1 VRRKAVREHRTSLP
15 VLRRTGAE
23 DRGAKA
29 LPHSLLAFLARFV
42 SNAHPVHRKIAL
54 AILVCCLAGSVPAQ
68 NRGSDIQLTKI
79 SRDLVLPPDFN
90 YTGAEKLRESHDR
103 WLKVEVQF
111 AAAPEF
117 TDEVIFKYYIL
128 IGGKILT
135 GEVTHVNVLAGR
147 ELYSCMYVPPHA
159 LAYVLGNRPPNTTS
173 VENVAVQVLQK
184 GEVKDELS
192 MARARPQWFTSLPA
206 LPGFVLNKS
215 ETPFA
220 PLFWGYYEQIKPV
233 GH

>member
-1 VRRKAVREHRTSLP
+1 MNRNI
-15 VLRRTGAE
+15 
-23 DRGAKA
+23 
-29 LPHSLLAFLARFV
+29 SLL
-42 SNAHPVHRKIAL
+42 IGAL
-54 AILVCCLAGSVPAQ
+54 VLTGSVYAQ
-68 NRGSDIQLTKI
+68 NRRSDIQLTKI
-79 SRDLVLPPDFN
+79 SRELILTPDYN
-90 YTGAEKLRESHDR
+90 YAGAEKFRESHDR

-117 TDEVIFKYYIL
+117 TDEVTLKYYIL

-173 VENVAVQVLQK
+173 VENVAVQVFQK

-192 MARARPQWFTSLPA
+192 MVRARPQWFTSLPA
-206 LPGFVLNKS
+206 LSGFVLDKS

-233 GH
+233 GR

>member
-1 VRRKAVREHRTSLP
+1 
-15 VLRRTGAE
+15 
-23 DRGAKA
+23 
-29 LPHSLLAFLARFV
+29 
-42 SNAHPVHRKIAL
+42 VHRIVPL
-54 AILVCCLAGSVPAQ
+54 TILVCCFAGSVSAQ
-68 NRGSDIQLTKI
+68 SRGSDIRLTRI
-79 SRDLVLPPDFN
+79 SRDLILAPAYN
-90 YTGAEKLRESHDR
+90 YTGGERLHESHDR
-103 WLKVEVQF
+103 WLKVEAQF

-117 TDEVIFKYYIL
+117 TGEVTFKYYIL

-173 VENVAVQVLQK
+173 VENVAVQVVQK
-184 GEVKDELS
+184 GKVKDELS
-192 MARARPQWFTSLPA
+192 MAPARPQWFTSLPA
-206 LPGFVLNKS
+206 LPGFALNKS

-220 PLFWGYYEQIKPV
+220 PLFWGYYEQIKPA